1 MKKFLHTAHHKGWL
15 IGMVDGAQ
23 AKALGVTATPAS
35 SGDLFGVNAVLQG
48 FQPDEDTVA
57 EFSFAVG
64 TGADRKVF
72 IFERRPELVNSTNP
86 PALEYI
92 IEAMEAFRRGDQP
105 GATLACDWFRKCCV
119 QTGDKTASI
128 VQALLDAHDE
138 LLFDNQE
145 RLVTEGLY
153 TPDEAGSFILLE
165 KKALDYHPD
174 PYWARTTVRQVF
186 QKEVGDLDQLYDAK
200 KGYWVFK

>member
-86 PALEYI
+86 PALEAVI
-92 IEAMEAFRRGDQP
+92 QAIVCFRDDDKPGMRHAFDLFKQH
-105 GATLACDWFRKCCV
+105 V
-119 QTGDKTASI
+119 DK
-128 VQALLDAHDE
+128 
-138 LLFDNQE
+138 
-145 RLVTEGLY
+145 
-153 TPDEAGSFILLE
+153 
-165 KKALDYHPD
+165 
-174 PYWARTTVRQVF
+174 
-186 QKEVGDLDQLYDAK
+186 
-200 KGYWVFK
+200 